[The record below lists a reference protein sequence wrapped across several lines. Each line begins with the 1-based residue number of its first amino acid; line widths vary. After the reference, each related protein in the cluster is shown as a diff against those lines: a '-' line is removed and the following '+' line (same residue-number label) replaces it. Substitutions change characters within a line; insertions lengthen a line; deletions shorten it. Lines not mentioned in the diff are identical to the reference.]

1 MDLDA
6 LFRMPMSRLPEE
18 DGADVMECGPVCG
31 SGSRDGLASNGG
43 RAARP
48 GNHLPGGR

>member
-18 DGADVMECGPVCG
+18 DGAGAMECGAVCG
-31 SGSRDGLASNGG
+31 SVSRDGLALSRG
-43 RAARP
+43 RAAWP
-48 GNHLPGGR
+48 GNVLPGGR

>member
-18 DGADVMECGPVCG
+18 DGAPALV
-31 SGSRDGLASNGG
+31 SGSALRAIFVPVLG
-43 RAARP
+43 R
-48 GNHLPGGR
+48 

>member
-18 DGADVMECGPVCG
+18 DGADVMECGPECG
-31 SGSRDGLASNGG
+31 SVFRDGFALNRG
-43 RAARP
+43 RAAWA
-48 GNHLPGGR
+48 GNVLPDGR